1 MFKYE
6 QQFEQTI
13 SVTPDIL
20 FFAFRYAL
28 GRRTFAPSI
37 VAKEIKHNI
46 KILPTGDLKNIAN
59 EIMEAWAVGGLGDE
73 CDIRTW
79 TDLHD
84 LIEKELERRKHEQSR
99 ESKAD

>member
-46 KILPTGDLKNIAN
+46 KVLPRSGMGIHQNKQLNALDYY
-59 EIMEAWAVGGLGDE
+59 GGS
-73 CDIRTW
+73 
-79 TDLHD
+79 
-84 LIEKELERRKHEQSR
+84 Q
-99 ESKAD
+99 

>member
-28 GRRTFAPSI
+28 GRRTFTPSI
-37 VAKEIKHNI
+37 VAKEIKNNI
-46 KILPTGDLKNIAN
+46 KLLPTSDLNNIAT
-59 EIMEAWAVGGLGDE
+59 EIMEAWAADSLGDE
-73 CDIRTW
+73 CDVKTW
-79 TDLHD
+79 MDLD
-84 LIEKELERRKHEQSR
+84 DAIETELERRKHE
-99 ESKAD
+99 